1 MREKIEIEYQ
11 NIIHAGHYTV
21 AGVNKKQIVVYY
33 KGRKRVD
40 DFDYRAEQPGYVES
54 LAKQMLLEML
64 EEESAERSQETEA
77 EVE

>member
-1 MREKIEIEYQ
+1 MQEKIEIEYQ
-11 NIIHAGHYTV
+11 NIIHAGHYSV
-21 AGVNKKQIVVYY
+21 AGVNKKQVVVYY

-40 DFDYRAEQPGYVES
+40 EFDYRAEQPGYVES

-64 EEESAERSQETEA
+64 EEESAEWSQDTES